1 MLAAMHPPARRLQ
14 RLSPFEVEQPSG
26 TVAVQG
32 RKSTPDY
39 GCVEWFQYL
48 GHAPAPPAAAA
59 GGLSHGRGMRR
70 P

>member
-1 MLAAMHPPARRLQ
+1 MLATHRPARLY
-14 RLSPFEVEQPSG
+14 RLSPFEIEQQSG

-32 RKSTPDY
+32 RKAVPDY

-48 GHAPAPPAAAA
+48 GHAPAPPAA
-59 GGLSHGRGMRR
+59 GHLSHGRGVRR